1 MNETDKR
8 NLKDAIS
15 LRVRNLKDAIAYA
28 GENHRFILSSAFA
41 LLFVI

>member
-15 LRVRNLKDAIAYA
+15 VRVRNLKDAISYA
-28 GENHRFILSSAFA
+28 GE
-41 LLFVI
+41 